1 MHTPPTIK
9 PAMSRFLSRRHFAQ
23 QFGLGAASLPFL
35 LNLQSLVQASP
46 TAPKQ
51 RLVIVFSP
59 NGVIPPQFWPDEEG
73 SEFTLKRIMA
83 PLAPFKN
90 QLLTLHGVS
99 DKIRGDGDNHMRGIG
114 CLLTGIELYPGNIQG
129 GSDTPAGWASGISI
143 DQEISNY
150 LQSKSETQ
158 TRFGSLEFGVGVP
171 NRADTWTRMVY
182 SGPNR
187 PVSPIDDPYAMF
199 NKLYGQRADQ
209 ASVRSILDEVQE
221 DLEKVRSKVS
231 NEDRR
236 LLDEHQALVRAFEQ
250 RMSHDVSE
258 SHAVPALDPKIEDS
272 NDNIPKLTRMQMD
285 MMLHAMQAD
294 FARVFSFQFTNSVG
308 QAKMR
313 WLGIEEDHHGLSH
326 EPDTNEEAVEK
337 LTKINVWYCEQI
349 AYLTQKLADTPEP
362 GGEGSMLDHTTILWT
377 NELGKGNS
385 HTLENIPF
393 VLIGNGLGFQMGR
406 SLKYKSVPHNRL
418 LLSLAHGFG
427 HNLSSF
433 GNANYCQDGPLVLT

>member
-1 MHTPPTIK
+1 
-9 PAMSRFLSRRHFAQ
+9 MSRFLSRRHFAQ

>member
-1 MHTPPTIK
+1 MHTNY
-9 PAMSRFLSRRHFAQ
+9 LSRREFAQ
-23 QFGLGAASLPFL
+23 RLGIGTAALPFL
-35 LNLQSLVQASP
+35 LNLSSIARGFEV
-46 TAPKQ
+46 APRQ

-59 NGVIPPQFWPDEEG
+59 NGVVPPSFWPDEEG
-73 SEFTLKRIMA
+73 ESFTLKRIMA
-83 PLAPFKN
+83 PLEPFKN
-90 QLLTLHGVS
+90 RLLTLHGVS

-143 DQEISNY
+143 DQEIKNY
-150 LQSKSETQ
+150 LQSRPESQ

-182 SGPNR
+182 SGPNK
-187 PVSPIDDPYAMF
+187 PIAPIDDPYAMF
-199 NKLYGQRADQ
+199 NKLYGQRNDEE
-209 ASVRSILDEVQE
+209 SIRSILDELQV
-221 DLEKVRSKVS
+221 DLDKVAKRVS
-231 NEDRR
+231 AEDRK
-236 LLDEHQALVRAFEQ
+236 LLAEHQSLVRDFERQ
-250 RMSHDVSE
+250 LQSTATVST
-258 SHAVPALDPKIEDS
+258 HAVPQLDPNVEDK
-272 NDNIPKLTRMQMD
+272 NDNLPQLTRMQMD
-285 MMLHAMQAD
+285 LMIHAMTAD

-326 EPDTNEEAVEK
+326 EPDSNEDAVEK

-349 AYLTQKLADTPEP
+349 AYLAQKLADTPEP

-393 VLIGNGLGFQMGR
+393 VMIGGGLGFRMGR
-406 SLKYKSVPHNRL
+406 SLKCGGISHNRL

-427 HNLSSF
+427 HHLSTF
-433 GNANYCQDGPLVLT
+433 GNPSHCSDGPLVLS

>member
-1 MHTPPTIK
+1 MHTNY
-9 PAMSRFLSRRHFAQ
+9 LSRREFAQ
-23 QFGLGAASLPFL
+23 RLGIGTAALPFL
-35 LNLQSLVQASP
+35 LNLSSIARGFEV
-46 TAPKQ
+46 APRQ

-59 NGVIPPQFWPDEEG
+59 NGVVPPSFWPDEEG
-73 SEFTLKRIMA
+73 ESFTLKRIMA
-83 PLAPFKN
+83 PLEPFKN
-90 QLLTLHGVS
+90 RLLTLHGVS

-143 DQEISNY
+143 DQEIKNY
-150 LQSKSETQ
+150 LQSRPESQ

-182 SGPNR
+182 SGPNK
-187 PVSPIDDPYAMF
+187 PIAPIDDPYAMF
-199 NKLYGQRADQ
+199 NKLYGQRNDEE
-209 ASVRSILDEVQE
+209 SIRSILDELQV
-221 DLEKVRSKVS
+221 DLDKVAKRVS
-231 NEDRR
+231 AEDRK
-236 LLDEHQALVRAFEQ
+236 LLAEHQSLVRDFERQ
-250 RMSHDVSE
+250 LQSTGTVST
-258 SHAVPALDPKIEDS
+258 HAVPQLDPNVEDK
-272 NDNIPKLTRMQMD
+272 NDNLPQLTRMQMD
-285 MMLHAMQAD
+285 LMIHAMTAD

-326 EPDTNEEAVEK
+326 EPDSNEDAVEK

-349 AYLTQKLADTPEP
+349 AYLAQKLADTPEP

-393 VLIGNGLGFQMGR
+393 VMIGGGLGFRMGR
-406 SLKYKSVPHNRL
+406 SLKCGGISHNRL

-427 HNLSSF
+427 HHLSTF
-433 GNANYCQDGPLVLT
+433 GNPSHCSDGPLVLS

>member
-1 MHTPPTIK
+1 
-9 PAMSRFLSRRHFAQ
+9 MSRFLSRRHFAQ

-83 PLAPFKN
+83 PLEPFKN
-90 QLLTLHGVS
+90 RLLTLHGVS

-187 PVSPIDDPYAMF
+187 PVAPIDDPYAMF

-326 EPDTNEEAVEK
+326 EPDTNEGAVEK

-349 AYLTQKLADTPEP
+349 AYLAQKLAETPEP
-362 GGEGSMLDHTTILWT
+362 GGKAPCLTIPPSCGPT
-377 NELGKGNS
+377 SSVKA
-385 HTLENIPF
+385 TPIP
-393 VLIGNGLGFQMGR
+393 LR
-406 SLKYKSVPHNRL
+406 TSR
-418 LLSLAHGFG
+418 
-427 HNLSSF
+427 LSSS
-433 GNANYCQDGPLVLT
+433 VTV

>member
-1 MHTPPTIK
+1 
-9 PAMSRFLSRRHFAQ
+9 MSRFLSRRHFAQ

-83 PLAPFKN
+83 PLEPFKN
-90 QLLTLHGVS
+90 RLLTLHGVS

-187 PVSPIDDPYAMF
+187 PVAPIDDPYAMF

-236 LLDEHQALVRAFEQ
+236 LLDEHQALVRAFEH
-250 RMSHDVSE
+250 RMIHDVSE

-349 AYLTQKLADTPEP
+349 AYLAQKLAETPEP

-427 HNLSSF
+427 HTLSSF

>member
-1 MHTPPTIK
+1 
-9 PAMSRFLSRRHFAQ
+9 MSRFLSRRHFAQ

-59 NGVIPPQFWPDEEG
+59 NGVIPPQFWPEEEG

-83 PLAPFKN
+83 PLEPFKN
-90 QLLTLHGVS
+90 RLLTLHGVS

-187 PVSPIDDPYAMF
+187 PVAPIDDPYAMF

-349 AYLTQKLADTPEP
+349 AYLAQKLAETPEP

-418 LLSLAHGFG
+418 LLSLAYGFG
-427 HNLSSF
+427 HTLSSF